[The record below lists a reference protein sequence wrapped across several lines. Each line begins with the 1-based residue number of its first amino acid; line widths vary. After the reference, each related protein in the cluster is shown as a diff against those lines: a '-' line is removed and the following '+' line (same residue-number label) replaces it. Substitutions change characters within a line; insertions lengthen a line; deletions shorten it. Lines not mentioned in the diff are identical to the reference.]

1 MFIRPCYR
9 KKNGKRHAYWALV
22 ESYRTERGPR
32 QRVVAYLGQLKDT
45 KRRGVKRAAEGKKKA
60 SYQQLQLF
68 DHNAQLEPEWVE
80 VDTANVRVEN
90 ELAFGGPWLATELL
104 CTLHLDKLFE
114 SVMPRGGED
123 IPWAKMASVLAICR
137 LCNPSSELF
146 IAEHYYRSTAMPE
159 LLGIPVD
166 KVNEQRLYR
175 ALDRLLP
182 HKEALETHFKN
193 RLGSLFDL
201 EYDLLLYDV
210 TSTYFEGQC
219 ESNPMAQRGYSRDNR
234 SDCKQVCIGLVVSKC
249 GMPLGYEVFEGNR
262 NDVKT
267 WREIVTKM
275 EARYGKADRIWCGD
289 RGMMSKEN
297 IEFMESENRRYIIG
311 ASKGTLKKFERELLE
326 EDWRTIRD
334 GLEVK
339 LCRSPDGGEE
349 IYILCRSQ
357 DRREKEK
364 AMHER
369 FEKRIDEA
377 LEKVQASCRNRK
389 WKKEVID
396 RRIGKIM
403 AKNSRVAGL
412 FDVKVKQAGGRAVVS
427 WTKDEKWRDWAT
439 LNEGCYLLRTN
450 VTDWS
455 AEDLWQAY
463 IQLTEAEAAF
473 RIHKSDLKV
482 RPVWHQKEDRVLA
495 HIFVCFLAYV
505 LWKTLQ
511 QMAKAGGLGDEPR
524 RIFDEL
530 AKISL
535 VDVLL
540 PTRNGVEIR
549 RRCLRR
555 PTDHQAILLERLA
568 LNLPRQVI
576 S

>member
-1 MFIRPCYR
+1 MFIRPCHR
-9 KKNGKRHAYWALV
+9 TKNGKQHAYWALV
-22 ESYRTERGPR
+22 ESVRTDRGPR
-32 QRVVAYLGQLKDT
+32 QRTVAYLGQLDEAG
-45 KRRGVKRAAEGKKKA
+45 RLGVKRAAEGNKR
-60 SYQQLQLF
+60 SGEDQLQLWE
-68 DHNAQLEPEWVE
+68 DNSPAPEWVE
-80 VDTANVRVEN
+80 VNTAAVRVEN
-90 ELAFGGPWLATELL
+90 QLDFGGPWLAMELMHKL
-104 CTLHLDKLFE
+104 QLDKVFE
-114 SVMPRGGED
+114 SAMLRGEED
-123 IPWAKMASVLAICR
+123 IPWAKMALVLTISR

-159 LLGIPVD
+159 LLGIPAE
-166 KVNEQRLYR
+166 KINQQRLYR
-175 ALDRLLP
+175 ALDKLLP
-182 HKEALETHFKN
+182 HKEALETHLKN
-193 RLGSLFDL
+193 RLGSLFNL

-219 ESNPMAQRGYSRDNR
+219 EGNPMAQRGYSRDNR

-249 GMPLGYEVFEGNR
+249 GMPLGYEVFQGNR

-267 WREIVTKM
+267 WQEIVTTM

-297 IEFMESENRRYIIG
+297 IEFMESGNRRYIIG
-311 ASKGTLKKFERELLE
+311 ASKGTLKKFERELLKS
-326 EDWRTIRD
+326 DWRTIRD

-339 LCRSPDGGEE
+339 LCPSPCGGQET
-349 IYILCRSQ
+349 YILCRSQ
-357 DRREKEK
+357 DRRDKEK

-377 LEKVQASCRNRK
+377 LEKVQASCRKRK

-403 AKNSRVAGL
+403 AHNSRAAGL
-412 FDVKVKQAGGRAVVS
+412 FEVEVKQIAGRAVVS
-427 WTKDEKWRDWAT
+427 WTKNDKWRDWAT

-473 RIHKSDLKV
+473 RIHKSDLRI
-482 RPVWHQKEDRVLA
+482 RPVWHQKEGRVLA
-495 HIFVCFLAYV
+495 HILVCFLAYV
-505 LWKTLQ
+505 LWKTLH
-511 QMAKAGGLGDEPR
+511 QMTKAGGLGDEPR
-524 RIFDEL
+524 RIFEEL
-530 AKISL
+530 GKISL
-535 VDVLL
+535 VDVVL
-540 PTRNGVEIR
+540 PTHNGPEIR
-549 RRCLRR
+549 RRCVCR
-555 PTDHQAILLERLA
+555 PTDHQAILLDRLS
-568 LNLPRQVI
+568 LTLPRQVT